1 MRTEPLLASFD
12 QLVVREPF
20 STPART
26 ITESDVMG
34 FAART
39 GDLHPVHTND
49 VWARQSPFGERIAH
63 GMLVVSYAIGLMRFP
78 PEHAIALRAVRN
90 LVFKRPVYIDEAICV
105 RGAIGSKCELDDERG
120 LVTLRADV
128 CSPEGPTYCRMRLD
142 ALWRLTPAS
151 YAHA

>member
-1 MRTEPLLASFD
+1 MRAEPLLASFD
-12 QLVVREPF
+12 QLAVRQRF

-39 GDLHPVHTND
+39 GDLHPVHTDD

-78 PEHAIALRAVRN
+78 PEYAIALRAVRDI
-90 LVFKRPVYIDEAICV
+90 VFKRPVYIDETISV
-105 RGAIGSKCELDDERG
+105 NGTIEGKCGLDDERG
-120 LVTLRADV
+120 LVTLRANV
-128 CSPEGPTYCRMRLD
+128 CSPAGATYCRMRLD
-142 ALWRLTPAS
+142 ALWRLTPAL